1 MLFKMMFFIIQK
13 YQKDPI
19 QKFKKLILG
28 SLYIKYTYYT
38 YYKYIYYAIFFCY
51 PNSLSVDEIIFSNFI
66 CKIKKIEIKFL

>member
-38 YYKYIYYAIFFCY
+38 YYKYIYYAIFFAIQIHY
-51 PNSLSVDEIIFSNFI
+51 QWMKLYFQILFA
-66 CKIKKIEIKFL
+66 K

>member
-28 SLYIKYTYYT
+28 SLYIKYTYY
-38 YYKYIYYAIFFCY
+38 KFINIYYAIFFCY
-51 PNSLSVDEIIFSNFI
+51 SNSLSVDEIIFSNFI